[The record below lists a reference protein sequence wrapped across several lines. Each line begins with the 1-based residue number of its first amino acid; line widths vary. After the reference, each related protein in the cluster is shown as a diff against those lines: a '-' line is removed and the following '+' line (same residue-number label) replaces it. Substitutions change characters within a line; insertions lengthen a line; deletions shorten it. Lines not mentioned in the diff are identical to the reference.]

1 MFVVTVGLA
10 ISAPT
15 IINKTDATKIN
26 DYPNYLW
33 VYTQHHV
40 TVQLGELLSLMFF
53 LKKYEAVQKN
63 IKQKGSEAFNAMKCL
78 ALRFRSNI

>member
-53 LKKYEAVQKN
+53 LKSMKLYRK
-63 IKQKGSEAFNAMKCL
+63 ILSKKGQRPSMP
-78 ALRFRSNI
+78 

>member
-1 MFVVTVGLA
+1 MFVVTVVLA

-15 IINKTDATKIN
+15 IINKTDAAKIN
-26 DYPNYLW
+26 DYPNYLL

-53 LKKYEAVQKN
+53 LKSMKLYRK
-63 IKQKGSEAFNAMKCL
+63 ILSKKGQRPSMP
-78 ALRFRSNI
+78 